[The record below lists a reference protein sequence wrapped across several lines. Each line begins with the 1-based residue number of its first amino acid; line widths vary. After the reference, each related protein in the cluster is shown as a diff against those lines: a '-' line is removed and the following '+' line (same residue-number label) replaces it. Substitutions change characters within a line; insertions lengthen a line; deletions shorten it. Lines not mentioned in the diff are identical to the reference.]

1 MISGVATFEKKNR
14 VTLYFD
20 GLIPEEA
27 HKILDVLFMEDMD
40 EALGGNFID
49 TELTYDVNGYRF
61 KDSQKVWSHELV
73 LTIETPEVDEAFNNE
88 NKDKMLEEDRR
99 FLENLRETILERT
112 GIIED
117 EES

>member
-1 MISGVATFEKKNR
+1 MISGVCIFEKNNR

-40 EALGGNFID
+40 ETLGGNFID
-49 TELTYDVNGYRF
+49 TELTYDINGYRF
-61 KDSQKVWSHELV
+61 KDGQKVWSHELV
-73 LTIETPEVDEAFNNE
+73 LTIETPEVNEAFNDE
-88 NKDKMLEEDRR
+88 NKAKMLDYDRR